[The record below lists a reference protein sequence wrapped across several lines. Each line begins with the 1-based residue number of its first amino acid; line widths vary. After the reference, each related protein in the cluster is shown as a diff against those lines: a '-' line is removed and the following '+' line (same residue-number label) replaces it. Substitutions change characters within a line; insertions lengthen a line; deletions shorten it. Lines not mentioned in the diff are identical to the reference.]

1 MQVNEKLGKSPF
13 ISCETAYNGLRK
25 YVKGDLGMEY
35 RNFQMD
41 TQWNIIHYPEKPTG
55 FGILIIGDERHFVD
69 ESKCFWTQNEGKL
82 AVINKLKDAG
92 YTIFSSNLYGRN
104 WGSENAVELA
114 QRLYHHVIRS
124 EILNNK
130 IHILAE
136 GMGALVAIKLME
148 KMKGCIRSIILLN
161 PILSLKHHLVQEKE
175 HKFFYKKLMREL
187 TAAHQVEQSMIEQT
201 FLNSEASSQFEFDLP
216 VKIIHVLSGGKSYTQ
231 STLYQQII
239 NTSEVNPTYILPEKN
254 PQLGEIFI
262 KFYKTH
268 EKVL

>member
-1 MQVNEKLGKSPF
+1 
-13 ISCETAYNGLRK
+13 
-25 YVKGDLGMEY
+25 MEN

-82 AVINKLKDAG
+82 AIIKQLRESG

-104 WGSENAVELA
+104 WGSDQAVDLA
-114 QRLYHHVIRS
+114 QRLYQQVIRS

-130 IHILAE
+130 VHLVAE
-136 GMGALVAIKLME
+136 GMGALVAVKLME
-148 KMKGCIRSIILLN
+148 KMKGQLRSIVLLN
-161 PILSLKHHLVQEKE
+161 PILSLKKHIELEKE

-187 TAAHQVEQSMIEQT
+187 TAAHKMDQITLEQELGNMDDEVKI
-201 FLNSEASSQFEFDLP
+201 DMGVP
-216 VKIIHVLSGGKSYTQ
+216 IKIIHVMSSGKSYNQ
-231 STLYQQII
+231 SNQLQKLLA
-239 NTSEVNPTYILPEKN
+239 NTDISPTYIVPEKKQ
-254 PQLGEIFI
+254 QLGNMMK
-262 KFYKTH
+262 KFFSSY